1 MWKAGTGHA
10 VEVDDEV
17 EVEDDWETDADFV
30 VRRAGAGVG
39 GPPTRLSS
47 AAACRAAG

>member
-30 VRRAGAGVG
+30 VRRAGPHSHPSAHPPLCGCVPG
-39 GPPTRLSS
+39 G
-47 AAACRAAG
+47 